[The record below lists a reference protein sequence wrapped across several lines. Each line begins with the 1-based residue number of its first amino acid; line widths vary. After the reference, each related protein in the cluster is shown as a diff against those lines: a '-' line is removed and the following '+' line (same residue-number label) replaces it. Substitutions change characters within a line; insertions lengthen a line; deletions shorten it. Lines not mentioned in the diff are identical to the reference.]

1 MSIIYIFYYCKNL
14 CYLFFLTLLAMI
26 IVDTS
31 KGASSLPQ
39 HLVLF
44 HSLVMLD
51 YCHEKVQN
59 KVQNTVGIV
68 EFEIESVTK
77 GLVMIA

>member
-1 MSIIYIFYYCKNL
+1 
-14 CYLFFLTLLAMI
+14 
-26 IVDTS
+26 VDTS

-39 HLVLF
+39 HHVLF
-44 HSLVMLD
+44 HGLVMLD

>member
-1 MSIIYIFYYCKNL
+1 MLFIFPNASRNDHRGYFKRSIQS
-14 CYLFFLTLLAMI
+14 
-26 IVDTS
+26 TS
-31 KGASSLPQ
+31 TP
-39 HLVLF
+39 VLF
-44 HSLVMLD
+44 HGLVMLD

>member
-1 MSIIYIFYYCKNL
+1 
-14 CYLFFLTLLAMI
+14 MI

-31 KGASSLPQ
+31 KGASSLSQ
-39 HLVLF
+39 HLLLF
-44 HSLVMLD
+44 HGLVMLD
-51 YCHEKVQN
+51 YCHE